1 VLYCPDFTDEKTEAQ
16 RLSDSTKVT
25 QPINSRVRTQN
36 QQFHFFFPFFL
47 AVLEFELSELA
58 KQLEHTSSPPITDVY
73 IVFSDY
79 LYGSLEMHF

>member
-1 VLYCPDFTDEKTEAQ
+1 
-16 RLSDSTKVT
+16 
-25 QPINSRVRTQN
+25 
-36 QQFHFFFPFFL
+36 
-47 AVLEFELSELA
+47 LEFELSELA